1 MGRKSTKQNKNI
13 YQVSRE
19 EAGYTREG
27 AAELLEFMSSDRI
40 EKIENERSLP
50 HPDEILAMADCYKN
64 PSLCNYYCSHECP
77 IGQEYVP
84 EVKIKEL
91 SQITLEMLA
100 SLNSLDKE
108 KNRLIEI
115 TVDGQISEDEIRD
128 FEKIQEQLSQISMA
142 IDSLQLWVQ
151 KAIADGRIDMAG

>member
-1 MGRKSTKQNKNI
+1 
-13 YQVSRE
+13 
-19 EAGYTREG
+19 
-27 AAELLEFMSSDRI
+27 
-40 EKIENERSLP
+40 
-50 HPDEILAMADCYKN
+50 
-64 PSLCNYYCSHECP
+64 
-77 IGQEYVP
+77 
-84 EVKIKEL
+84 
-91 SQITLEMLA
+91 MLA

-151 KAIADGRIDMAG
+151 KAIADGRIDMVD